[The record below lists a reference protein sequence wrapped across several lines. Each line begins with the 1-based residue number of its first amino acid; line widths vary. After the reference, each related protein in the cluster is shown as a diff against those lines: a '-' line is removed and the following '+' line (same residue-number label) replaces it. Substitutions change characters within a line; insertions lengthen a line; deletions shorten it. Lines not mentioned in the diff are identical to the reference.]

1 MGVPKSSALPQTKV
15 SIDMRRFRMRSR
27 TWTIPISIR
36 QLMGNLYDRGHTGQ
50 CDYLYVDNDH
60 VCKELSR
67 IFISVICFLSIKKAY
82 LSMSSSTS
90 NAFNS
95 GIIALKVLLAMNIW
109 PILLTAYSLK
119 HNDWSLLP
127 KGLLLLASQAC
138 VYSYFVWAIYMDAKE
153 NVSRFTRVV
162 CGLLVSS
169 IMWGIVA
176 LFVFN
181 LPALNSYA

>member
-1 MGVPKSSALPQTKV
+1 
-15 SIDMRRFRMRSR
+15 MRSR

-36 QLMGNLYDRGHTGQ
+36 QLMGNLYDHGHTGQ

-67 IFISVICFLSIKKAY
+67 IFVRESFVFLSIKKAY
-82 LSMSSSTS
+82 LSMSASI
-90 NAFNS
+90 AHALNS

-109 PILLTAYSLK
+109 PVLLTAYSLK
-119 HNDWSLLP
+119 HNDLSLLP

-138 VYSYFVWAIYMDAKE
+138 VYSYFVWAIYMDSKE